1 MWWAT
6 VAGLIGLLLG
16 PGAAT
21 LASSAASSHP
31 LPAAQLFTGVGAVGG
46 VQLHPCG
53 GEANATGR
61 QNWTIATDANGLIG
75 LAGADLWLALLPSPT
90 NGTDQPVVVLSR
102 NRSAALKFEFLPAGR
117 GQRGA
122 EVWIRT
128 AEPVSGA
135 GELLCLDDYA
145 SAPHRPSRLPVGGV
159 FLGGCDDMSGA
170 ETWVAAGAEHWSTRN
185 KPKWLVCGSTDDEQC
200 LTAVPTA
207 AAGDDDTMPRSENA

>member
-1 MWWAT
+1 
-6 VAGLIGLLLG
+6 VAVFIRLLG
-16 PGAAT
+16 AT
-21 LASSAASSHP
+21 LASSPDSP
-31 LPAAQLFTGVGAVGG
+31 LPAHQSVMPASAAILGPAGG
-46 VQLHPCG
+46 VVRLEPCG
-53 GEANATGR
+53 GEANASGR
-61 QNWTIATDANGLIG
+61 QNWTVATDADGLIG
-75 LAGADLWLALLPSPT
+75 LAGADLWLAVSPSPT
-90 NGTDQPVVVLSR
+90 NSTDQPVVVLSR

-185 KPKWLVCGSTDDEQC
+185 TPKWLVCSSTDDEQC
-200 LTAVPTA
+200 LTAAPTVV
-207 AAGDDDTMPRSENA
+207 GDDSVPRSEKA